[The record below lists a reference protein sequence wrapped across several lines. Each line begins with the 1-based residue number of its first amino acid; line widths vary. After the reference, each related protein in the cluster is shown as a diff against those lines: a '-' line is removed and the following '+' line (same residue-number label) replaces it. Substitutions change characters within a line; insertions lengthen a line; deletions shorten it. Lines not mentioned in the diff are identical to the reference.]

1 MLVREMYGVCQMLFE
16 GGEAFPALVH
26 DGAVCVPSFA
36 MQLDRSDA
44 ILPQRQLPR
53 LGERGLGIFMLAL
66 ADLKSY
72 QQGEWSCPGWGIGAS
87 LASVPL

>member
-1 MLVREMYGVCQMLFE
+1 
-16 GGEAFPALVH
+16 
-26 DGAVCVPSFA
+26 

-53 LGERGLGIFMLAL
+53 FGEGGLGIFMLAL